1 VIDRHLAD
9 NLIPL
14 LALVG
19 GSIKT
24 DKITGHIRSNI
35 YVCEQFLDVTF
46 NVDEMSHTISA
57 V

>member
-14 LALVG
+14 LALAG

-35 YVCEQFLDVTF
+35 YVCEQFLDVAF
-46 NVDEMSHTISA
+46 NVDEMSNTISA